1 MPRPWNDPKNGV
13 SVPPE
18 ERSEVAIVGGGPAGA
33 ALAIRLAEGGID
45 VALFE
50 RWPAPRW
57 RAAGVYSSP
66 LTRGRLADLGLS
78 GAQTDALIRPIKAM
92 EITSVRGPACRLEY
106 DPPAGG
112 LDRVRLERRL
122 LDRAAAAGAR
132 IHEGATVRGLTP
144 DRSGT
149 ALAVSMAR
157 GPQRW
162 VAGLVVGADGP
173 RSMVARAHGV
183 DRPARRLRH
192 AGLTVHRADPDAAA
206 PGIPM
211 TARMVIGEGWYC
223 GIAPVPGGRVN
234 IGLVM
239 SERRLRSSL
248 RTSGTA
254 RQVVRDATRALP
266 PPHAAWQDV
275 PETDETVVALPLA
288 QRVSRRAGPGFLL
301 VGDAAGFVDPLSGE
315 GLHRALVSAE
325 LAAGAISAWRRGE
338 SGALARYDQR
348 MRARFAPKDLLSWL
362 LQLFLARPGALDYAL
377 TRLARREEL
386 RRTFA
391 GVMAD
396 LQPPRR
402 ALEPR
407 FLLGLL
413 AP

>member
-1 MPRPWNDPKNGV
+1 MPPD
-13 SVPPE
+13 
-18 ERSEVAIVGGGPAGA
+18 ERAEIAIVGGGPAGA
-33 ALAIRLAEGGID
+33 ALAIRLATDGVD

-66 LTRGRLADLGLS
+66 MTRGRLRELDLS
-78 GAQTDALIRPIKAM
+78 GARLDALIRPIETM
-92 EITSVRGPACRLEY
+92 EVVSTRGHTCCLEY

-112 LDRVRLERRL
+112 LDRVRLERAL

-132 IHEGATVRGLTP
+132 VHEGA
-144 DRSGT
+144 
-149 ALAVSMAR
+149 AVSGLAPGR
-157 GPQRW
+157 SASDLTASGRNGPQRW
-162 VAGLVVGADGP
+162 AARLVVGADGP
-173 RSMVARAHGV
+173 GSMVARAFGV

-192 AGLTVHRADPDAAA
+192 AGLTVHRIDPEAAA
-206 PGIPM
+206 AGTPM

-223 GIAPVPGGRVN
+223 GVAPVPGGRVN

-248 RTSGTA
+248 RTSGSA
-254 RQVVRDATRALP
+254 RAVVRDAMSALP
-266 PPHAAWQDV
+266 HPHAAWRDA
-275 PETDETVVALPLA
+275 PETDETAVALPLA

-301 VGDAAGFVDPLSGE
+301 VGDAAGFIDPLSGE
-315 GLHRALVSAE
+315 GLHRSLVSAE
-325 LAAGAISAWRRGE
+325 LAADAITAWRRGDAA
-338 SGALARYDQR
+338 ALERYDQR
-348 MRARFAPKDLLSWL
+348 MRARFATKDLLSWL
-362 LQLFLARPGALDYAL
+362 LQLFLARPGALDYAVS
-377 TRLARREEL
+377 RLALRDET

-391 GVMAD
+391 DVMAD

>member
-1 MPRPWNDPKNGV
+1 M
-13 SVPPE
+13 PPE
-18 ERSEVAIVGGGPAGA
+18 ERAEVAIVGGGPAGA
-33 ALAIRLAEGGID
+33 ALAIRLAEGGAD

-50 RWPAPRW
+50 RWPTPRW

-78 GAQTDALIRPIKAM
+78 RVQLDALIRPIKAM
-92 EITSVRGPACRLEY
+92 EVVSTRGPACRLEY

-112 LDRVRLERRL
+112 VHRVRLERTL

-132 IHEGATVRGLTP
+132 IHEGATVRDLTP
-144 DRSGT
+144 GRNGT
-149 ALAVSMAR
+149 ALTVSMTR

-162 VAGLVVGADGP
+162 AARLVVGADGP
-173 RSMVARAHGV
+173 TSMVARAHGV

-192 AGLTVHRADPDAAA
+192 AGLTVHHEDPDAAA
-206 PGIPM
+206 PGTPM
-211 TARMVIGEGWYC
+211 TARMVIGDGWYC
-223 GIAPVPGGRVN
+223 GVAPVPDGRVN

-239 SERRLRSSL
+239 TEQRFRRSL
-248 RTSGTA
+248 RHSGSA
-254 RQVVRDATRALP
+254 AAVVRDATLALP
-266 PPHAAWQDV
+266 PPRAAWQDA

-315 GLHRALVSAE
+315 GLHRSLVSAE
-325 LAAGAISAWRRGE
+325 MAACAIAAWRRGE
-338 SGALARYDQR
+338 PGALQRYDQR
-348 MRARFAPKDLLSWL
+348 MRARFAAKDLLSWL

-377 TRLARREEL
+377 TRLTRRDEL

-391 GVMAD
+391 SVMAD

-407 FLLGLL
+407 FLLSLL